1 MRVVFGK
8 LTDNSF
14 NATMELDGTDHAISI
29 TPTII
34 NIAELCL
41 KRSIVNMSEI
51 TAIPTPGQFWE
62 PRFATS
68 IHIMR
73 QANAASIRKV
83 GNDESVDIGEVVD
96 MAARHSMSDEAA
108 TILNVDSSYQKPPV
122 AAGQINGAQLRDLL
136 RLPTI
141 ATADRPQLVNQALVP
156 STVSEHNRMLT
167 KLQDMPESCHRLPLP
182 IAIATYLWQESVQ
195 HQWKPTTLFKYLCT
209 AQGALRILP
218 LYRASSPSLILS
230 NDPIWSMVMRGA
242 RQAAVEHIPAQ
253 PKAATHNDI
262 IKALK
267 ATTGFYKKHVRVIIM
282 LAWLTTS
289 RLGCIRKLKSEDFHF
304 NATKKTMDITFR
316 RGKGVRARKQ
326 AYTVTTLIMGQEWW
340 KEIVNY
346 VKERPGFL
354 FPASLKDSAIT
365 TPLKKAGIE
374 QRSIRRGALQAMAAD
389 KVAPETLMNF
399 SGHTSINTLNR
410 YLDFGKKRAD
420 LSSTS
425 TAAARSLWNNDLLDE
440 AWDEDLGALISSSS

>member
-1 MRVVFGK
+1 
-8 LTDNSF
+8 
-14 NATMELDGTDHAISI
+14 
-29 TPTII
+29 
-34 NIAELCL
+34 
-41 KRSIVNMSEI
+41 
-51 TAIPTPGQFWE
+51 
-62 PRFATS
+62 
-68 IHIMR
+68 
-73 QANAASIRKV
+73 
-83 GNDESVDIGEVVD
+83 
-96 MAARHSMSDEAA
+96 
-108 TILNVDSSYQKPPV
+108 
-122 AAGQINGAQLRDLL
+122 
-136 RLPTI
+136 
-141 ATADRPQLVNQALVP
+141 
-156 STVSEHNRMLT
+156 MLT
-167 KLQDMPESCHRLPLP
+167 KLQDLPESCHRLPLP

-218 LYRASSPSLILS
+218 LYRYSAPSVILS

-242 RQAAVEHIPAQ
+242 RQSAVEHIPLQ
-253 PKAATHNDI
+253 PKAATHDDI

-289 RLGCIRKLKSEDFHF
+289 RLGCIRQLKSEDIAFDRK
-304 NATKKTMDITFR
+304 KKTMNITFR

-326 AYTVTTLIMGQEWW
+326 AYTVTTLILSAEWW
-340 KEIVNY
+340 KEIHRY
-346 VKERPGFL
+346 VKERPSFL

-420 LSSTS
+420 LASTS
-425 TAAARSLWNNDLLDE
+425 TAAARSLWNDDLLDT
-440 AWDEDLGALISSSS
+440 AWVEELNDPIFSNSSA